1 VTDNEL
7 GGNAVTTPLTQVPV
21 PVATLGEGP
30 IWDAGQQA
38 LYWVDIPECLV
49 HRLDADGSITT
60 WAAGQPVGTVV
71 PRASGG
77 LVVAAR
83 DGFMA
88 MDPDTGHLTM
98 LAAVEQDRAQ
108 TRMNDGACDR
118 TGRFYA
124 GTMAADES
132 PGLGTLYRL
141 DLDLQ
146 VSKLATGLGISNG
159 IGWSP
164 DERLMYY
171 IDSLDHQ
178 VDVFDYDAATGAIE
192 GRRKFAAVGGG
203 DVVPDGLTVDADG
216 NVWVAVWG
224 GAAVLRHDP
233 DGRVRQ
239 TVEVPAT
246 QVTSCVF
253 GGPDLDRLYI
263 TSAAGGGA
271 AAGGLFVCEPGVTGQ
286 PSHPFRG

>member
-1 VTDNEL
+1 M
-7 GGNAVTTPLTQVPV
+7 NAALRRVDA

-30 IWDAGQQA
+30 IWDGEQQA
-38 LYWVDIPECLV
+38 LYWVDIPESLV
-49 HRLDADGSITT
+49 HRMDSGGSVTT
-60 WAAGQPVGTVV
+60 WEVSQPAGTVI
-71 PRASGG
+71 PRARGG

-88 MDPDTGHLTM
+88 MDQSTGELTM
-98 LAAVEQDRAQ
+98 LAAVEQDRPE

-118 TGRFYA
+118 AGRFYA
-124 GTMAADES
+124 GTMAADER

-141 DLDLQ
+141 DPNLQ
-146 VSKLATGLGISNG
+146 VTALATGLGISNG

-171 IDSLDHQ
+171 VDSLDHQ
-178 VDVFDYDAATGAIE
+178 VDVFDYDPATGAIE

-203 DVVPDGLTVDADG
+203 DVVPDGLTVDAEG
-216 NVWVAVWG
+216 GIWVAVWG
-224 GAAVLRHDP
+224 GGAVLRHDP

-239 TVEVPAT
+239 TVEVPAV
-246 QVTSCVF
+246 QVTSCAF

-263 TSAAGGGA
+263 TTAAGGGPG
-271 AAGGLFVCEPGVTGQ
+271 AGALFVVEPGVTGQ

>member
-1 VTDNEL
+1 MTASPQRV
-7 GGNAVTTPLTQVPV
+7 NA

-30 IWDAGQQA
+30 IWDAEVQA
-38 LYWVDIPECLV
+38 LYWVDIPESLV
-49 HRLDADGSITT
+49 HRRDSDGSVTT
-60 WAAGQPVGTVV
+60 WAVSQPASTVI
-71 PRASGG
+71 PRARGG
-77 LVVAAR
+77 LVVAAP

-88 MDPDTGHLTM
+88 MDQATGELTM
-98 LAAVEQDRAQ
+98 LAAVEQDRPE

-118 TGRFYA
+118 AGRFFA
-124 GTMAADES
+124 GTMDADER

-141 DLDLQ
+141 DPDLQ
-146 VSKLATGLGISNG
+146 VTALATGLGISNG

-178 VDVFDYDAATGAIE
+178 VDVFDYDPATGAIE

-203 DVVPDGLTVDADG
+203 DVVPDGLTVDAEG
-216 NVWVAVWG
+216 GIWVAVWG
-224 GAAVLRHDP
+224 GGALLRHDP

-239 TVEVPAT
+239 TLKLPAAH
-246 QVTSCVF
+246 VTSCAF
-253 GGPDLDRLYI
+253 GGPDLDWLYI
-263 TSAAGGGA
+263 TTAAGAGESAGA
-271 AAGGLFVCEPGVTGQ
+271 LLVCEPGVTGQ

>member
-1 VTDNEL
+1 M
-7 GGNAVTTPLTQVPV
+7 AAKPTQVPA
-21 PVATLGEGP
+21 PMATLGEGP

-60 WAAGQPVGTVV
+60 RDTGQPVGTVV

-88 MDPDTGHLTM
+88 MDPDTGRLTM
-98 LAAVEQDRAQ
+98 LAAVEQDRAE

-118 TGRFYA
+118 AGRFYA

-141 DLDLQ
+141 DPDLQ
-146 VSKLATGLGISNG
+146 VSSLATGLGISNG

-178 VDVFDYDAATGAIE
+178 VDVFDYDPATGEID
-192 GRRKFAAVGGG
+192 GRRRFAAVGGG
-203 DVVPDGLTVDADG
+203 DVLPDGLTVDADG
-216 NVWVAVWG
+216 GVWVAVWG
-224 GAAVLRHDP
+224 GGVVLRHDP
-233 DGRVRQ
+233 DGRVRESL
-239 TVEVPAT
+239 EVPASH
-246 QVTSCVF
+246 VTSCAF

-263 TSAAGGGA
+263 STAAGPGTLGGA
-271 AAGGLFVCEPGVTGQ
+271 LFVCEPGVTGQ
-286 PSHPFRG
+286 PSYPFRG